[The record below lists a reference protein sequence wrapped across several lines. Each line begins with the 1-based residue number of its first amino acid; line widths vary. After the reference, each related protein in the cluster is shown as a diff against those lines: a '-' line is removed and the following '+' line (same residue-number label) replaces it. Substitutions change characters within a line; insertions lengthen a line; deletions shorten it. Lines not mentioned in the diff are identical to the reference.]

1 VLVPSRHEWTDWR
14 GGGAAFRGSLL
25 STSVRVEA
33 STSLLVS
40 VLARVPITRSTGT
53 GMQIRRYAGPCLI
66 IGVMG
71 GFLVRVLVSA
81 QRREGKLSIIGA
93 SSYRGLGETLGG

>member
-1 VLVPSRHEWTDWR
+1 MNWLAGRR
-14 GGGAAFRGSLL
+14 GGFRGSLL

-40 VLARVPITRSTGT
+40 VLARVPITRSTGI
-53 GMQIRRYAGPCLI
+53 GMQIRYAGLCLI
-66 IGVMG
+66 IGVTR

-81 QRREGKLSIIGA
+81 ERREGKL
-93 SSYRGLGETLGG
+93 R